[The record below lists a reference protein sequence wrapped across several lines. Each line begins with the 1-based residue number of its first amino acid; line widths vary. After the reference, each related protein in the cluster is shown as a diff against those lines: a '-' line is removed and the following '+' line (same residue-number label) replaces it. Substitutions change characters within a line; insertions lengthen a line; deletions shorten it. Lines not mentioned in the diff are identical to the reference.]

1 MSVPD
6 TVHGGNSFSGMSP
19 ICKGNQNTYYLSAL
33 SAGETTLWRIE
44 PDPEKETAAF
54 TIYSL
59 TKSPAVTQTAMLY
72 QQEHPELKVELRVGM
87 EDEAA
92 LTRTDAIK
100 QLNTELMSGS
110 GSDLI
115 MMDGLS
121 VVQCAEM
128 AWMRMRTE
136 VCCIY
141 APAL

>member
-1 MSVPD
+1 M
-6 TVHGGNSFSGMSP
+6 
-19 ICKGNQNTYYLSAL
+19 
-33 SAGETTLWRIE
+33 
-44 PDPEKETAAF
+44 
-54 TIYSL
+54 
-59 TKSPAVTQTAMLY
+59 
-72 QQEHPELKVELRVGM
+72 
-87 EDEAA
+87 
-92 LTRTDAIK
+92 
-100 QLNTELMSGS
+100 NTELMSGS